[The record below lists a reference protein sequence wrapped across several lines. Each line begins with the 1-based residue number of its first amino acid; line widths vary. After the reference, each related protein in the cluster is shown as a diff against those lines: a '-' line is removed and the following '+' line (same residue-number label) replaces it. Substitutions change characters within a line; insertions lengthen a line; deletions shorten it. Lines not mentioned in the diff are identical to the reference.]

1 MELKKTITEN
11 GIEKNVKDEM
21 PDISKIINA
30 AKQRGLFN
38 DFTRYRYIGED
49 YDIESSLKLVE
60 AIGKARNPGFV
71 IDSENRFAYENFIRW
86 CHGDEKF
93 MCINPFT
100 HQPMPGDLRKG
111 IYLAGNTG
119 SGKSWCL
126 EIMLAYSM
134 ARNFGI
140 SFADDERPRPMIWNI
155 ARADDICDKYVE
167 TGSIIGIKKMPM
179 LGIQDFGQEPAE
191 SLYMGNRLDVIRQLV
206 EYRGDCSDELT
217 FITTNLKMGGE
228 KLIQRYGDRVASRL
242 NQMCNN
248 LEIKGRDRRKMW
260 NTNMV

>member
-11 GIEKNVKDEM
+11 GIEKQVKDEM

-30 AKQRGLFN
+30 VKQRGLFK

-126 EIMLAYSM
+126 EIMLA
-134 ARNFGI
+134 
-140 SFADDERPRPMIWNI
+140 
-155 ARADDICDKYVE
+155 
-167 TGSIIGIKKMPM
+167 
-179 LGIQDFGQEPAE
+179 
-191 SLYMGNRLDVIRQLV
+191 
-206 EYRGDCSDELT
+206 
-217 FITTNLKMGGE
+217 
-228 KLIQRYGDRVASRL
+228 
-242 NQMCNN
+242 
-248 LEIKGRDRRKMW
+248 
-260 NTNMV
+260 